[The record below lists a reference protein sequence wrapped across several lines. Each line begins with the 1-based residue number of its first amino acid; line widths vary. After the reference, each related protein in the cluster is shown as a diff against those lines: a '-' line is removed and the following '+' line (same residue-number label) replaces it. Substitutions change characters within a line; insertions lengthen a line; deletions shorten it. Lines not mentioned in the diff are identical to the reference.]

1 MLRKLKID
9 HNLIAQVEITN
20 MACELK
26 INIKL
31 QAEMY
36 NMTTHTRLF
45 SVANVSRSSL
55 PSLMWLHTGSVWL

>member
-9 HNLIAQVEITN
+9 HNLIAQVELTN

-31 QAEMY
+31 QAEMCSI
-36 NMTTHTRLF
+36 T
-45 SVANVSRSSL
+45 
-55 PSLMWLHTGSVWL
+55 